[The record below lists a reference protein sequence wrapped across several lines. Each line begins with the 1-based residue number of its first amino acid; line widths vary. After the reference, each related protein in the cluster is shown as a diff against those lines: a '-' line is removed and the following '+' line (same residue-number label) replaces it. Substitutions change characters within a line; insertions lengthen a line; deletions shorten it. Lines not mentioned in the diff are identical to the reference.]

1 MNLSD
6 TRLQHDL
13 DKSFIV
19 YRERKPFDLWHYHPE
34 YELVYIVKG
43 RGKRMIGDHV
53 DRFRN
58 GDLIFIGSN
67 LPHEWLCD
75 NDYYQDHNKF
85 LGEGLVIQ
93 FLYDFLGNKFFD
105 IPENRILKEFFQ
117 GSKRGIEFFGKTKQK
132 IIQLMMKL
140 ETTNGP
146 DRLFYLFSI
155 FRIFSCTKE
164 YRFLSSPSYIEPSQI
179 NHEKPMQ
186 KALKYIL
193 ENFQSQIYID
203 DLMKLLNM
211 SSTAFYLAFK
221 NSYKVSFKQY
231 LLNLRIGYACKLLTS
246 ETKSIAE
253 IAFES
258 GFQNISNFNRQFKKI
273 RGLTPTKYLE
283 KIHKERVLFEVE

>member
-6 TRLQHDL
+6 IRLQHDM

-19 YRERKPFDLWHYHPE
+19 YRENKPFDRWHFHPE
-34 YELVYIVKG
+34 YELVYILNG
-43 RGKRMIGDHV
+43 CGKRMIGDHV

-58 GDLIFIGSN
+58 GDLIFMGSN
-67 LPHEWLCD
+67 LPHEWHCD
-75 NDYYQDHNKF
+75 NKYYQDQNIF

-93 FLYDFLGNKFFD
+93 FLYDFLGDKFFE
-105 IPENRILKEFFQ
+105 IPENQMLKEFFRI
-117 GSKRGIEFFGKTKQK
+117 SKRGIEFFGKTKQK
-132 IIQLMMKL
+132 IISLMMKL
-140 ETTNGP
+140 ETADSS
-146 DRLFYLFSI
+146 DRLFYLFSL
-155 FRIFSCTKE
+155 FRIFSHTEE
-164 YRFLSSPSYIEPSQI
+164 YRLLSSPAYIEPSHI

-203 DLMKLLNM
+203 DLIEILNM
-211 SSTAFYLAFK
+211 SNTAFYMAFK

-231 LLNLRIGYACKLLTS
+231 LLNLRIGYACKLLT
-246 ETKSIAE
+246 EGTKSVTE

-273 RGLTPTKYLE
+273 RGLTPTKYMR
-283 KIHKERVLFEVE
+283 KIHKERDPFEIE